1 MSVYAKGGSGAD
13 SFFQK
18 GQKVLENFN
27 TDNTYVKPKHLS
39 TTGGNGAKFLGD
51 SKSAAELILK
61 DAIKNGDVQSI
72 LDNGMTS
79 QGKQSFEIIIDTG
92 KTVGTKGET
101 LIKIILSEDGGM
113 LSAYP
118 VK

>member
-1 MSVYAKGGSGAD
+1 
-13 SFFQK
+13 
-18 GQKVLENFN
+18 
-27 TDNTYVKPKHLS
+27 
-39 TTGGNGAKFLGD
+39 
-51 SKSAAELILK
+51 
-61 DAIKNGDVQSI
+61 
-72 LDNGMTS
+72 MTS